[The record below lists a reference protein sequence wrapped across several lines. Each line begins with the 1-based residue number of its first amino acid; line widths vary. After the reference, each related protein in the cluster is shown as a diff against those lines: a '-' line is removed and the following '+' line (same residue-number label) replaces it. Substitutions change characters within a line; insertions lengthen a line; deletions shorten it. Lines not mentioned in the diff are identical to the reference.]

1 MAERERIKTS
11 TVTLD
16 IELQDLLDVVS
27 KSGSK
32 PPLSNEPATHSKEGE
47 DLKKAWFKHVLISME
62 KLNDQIESIRRIELI
77 DVQNGFKVDTNE
89 LKEFIKRVEVK
100 VDKAEDELKI
110 YKKEIIAPLS
120 DKVLTLAVKIGIYSV
135 IAGFVG
141 SGLMGIIVYT
151 IKEYIIKSAVTGGR

>member
-1 MAERERIKTS
+1 MAERERVKTS
-11 TVTLD
+11 TVTID
-16 IELQDLLDVVS
+16 IELQDLLEVVS

-32 PPLSNEPATHSKEGE
+32 PPLSNETNAHSMEGE

-62 KLNDQIESIRRIELI
+62 KLNDQIESIRRTELV
-77 DVQNGFKVDTNE
+77 DVQNEFKIDIND
-89 LKEFIKRVEVK
+89 LKEFMKRVEVK

-110 YKKEIIAPLS
+110 YKKEIISPLS

-135 IAGFVG
+135 IAGSVG

>member
-32 PPLSNEPATHSKEGE
+32 PPLSTETSAHSMEGE

-62 KLNDQIESIRRIELI
+62 KLNDQVESIRRTDIV
-77 DVQNGFKVDTNE
+77 DVQNEFKISIND
-89 LKEFIKRVEVK
+89 LKEFIKRVETK
-100 VDKAEDELKI
+100 VDKAEDELKV
-110 YKKEIIAPLS
+110 YKKEVLAPLS
-120 DKVLTLAVKIGIYSV
+120 DKVLTLAVKIGVYSV

-141 SGLMGIIVYT
+141 SGLMGIIVYV
-151 IKEYIIKSAVTGGR
+151 IKEYVIKSAITGGR